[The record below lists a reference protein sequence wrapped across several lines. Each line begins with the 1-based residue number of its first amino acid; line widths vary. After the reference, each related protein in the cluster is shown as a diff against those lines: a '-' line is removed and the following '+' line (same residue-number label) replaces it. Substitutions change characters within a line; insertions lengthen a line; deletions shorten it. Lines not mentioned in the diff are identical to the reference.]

1 MIISD
6 KIPFRKKALEYFDWT
21 TFLITVL
28 LVSVGLISL
37 YSATFDSQMSSFFYK
52 QLLSACIG
60 LVAMFVLAF
69 IPKRWIQINSITVY
83 IGSIVLLLIVLF
95 IGVEVYGT
103 KGWISFA
110 GFSLQ
115 PAEIAKFG
123 IILMIARHLS
133 SKGVD
138 IRSIRDFAV
147 VAVFLII
154 PIFLIIRQPDIGTA
168 TVLIA
173 IFIGIL
179 YWSGFDLFT
188 LYFVITLPIVILM
201 SLKGNIYFV
210 ATVSILSIILFTF
223 RKRII
228 VTLAAVAIYIGIGYA
243 SPHIYNNLMSHQK
256 ERIETFLNPGKNPRG
271 SGYNV
276 IQSILA
282 VGSGGLSGK
291 GFLQGSQTQLRYIP
305 MQWSDFIFS
314 VTAEEFGFLGSSLV
328 VCLHLALIIR
338 LINVASEINSK
349 YYSIVAFSAASMF
362 FYHVLINIGM
372 AIGIIPVM
380 GIPLP
385 FMSYGGTSLLVNM
398 SLIGLILNSY
408 RDYKLKRAV

>member
-1 MIISD
+1 M
-6 KIPFRKKALEYFDWT
+6 EYFDWT

-52 QLLSACIG
+52 QLFSAGVG
-60 LVAMFVLAF
+60 LVAMMILAF
-69 IPKRWIQINSITVY
+69 IPKSWIQINAITIYV
-83 IGSIVLLLIVLF
+83 ISIVLLGLVLLV
-95 IGVEVYGT
+95 GVEVYGT
-103 KGWISFA
+103 KGWLLVG

-115 PAEIAKFG
+115 PSEIAKLGF
-123 IILMIARHLS
+123 ILIIARHLS
-133 SKGVD
+133 NKGVD
-138 IRSIRDFAV
+138 IRSIRDLAI
-147 VAVFLII
+147 VAGFIVL
-154 PIFLIIRQPDIGTA
+154 PLFLIIRQPDIGTA
-168 TVLIA
+168 TVMLA

-188 LYFVITLPIVILM
+188 LYFVITLPIIVLM
-201 SLKGNIYFV
+201 SLKGQIYLIASV
-210 ATVSILSIILFTF
+210 VILSGILFTF
-223 RKRII
+223 RKKI
-228 VTLAAVAIYIGIGYA
+228 VFTAAAITVYIGIGYA
-243 SPHIYNNLMSHQK
+243 SPHIYENLMSHQK

-276 IQSILA
+276 IQSIMA
-282 VGSGGLSGK
+282 VGSGGFTGK

-314 VTAEEFGFLGSSLV
+314 VPAEEFGFLGSCFV
-328 VCLHLALIIR
+328 VFLHAALILRI
-338 LINVASEINSK
+338 INVASEINSK
-349 YYSIVAFSAASMF
+349 FFSIVALGAAAMF

-372 AIGIIPVM
+372 AIGVIPVM

-398 SLIGLILNSY
+398 SLIGLILNAY
-408 RDYKLKRAV
+408 RDYKIKRVA